1 MENNNQFPPSR
12 QTCTAFPTG
21 KRELLFAALTAVWA
35 LLLCNSLYA
44 GGLNLGFGVCAIALI
59 GSSFGY
65 LWCAGFRP
73 GAYSGALLIGSLLIA
88 AGFGWSCDGPVELV
102 MLAFFLVSANLGLC
116 LMAGKNAWDPGK
128 VQSLLDAPQ
137 TLFQLGFG
145 KLPESCKGL
154 TEAIKA
160 DGAGR
165 KGGAF
170 LLGLGFAVPVLAVV
184 LPLLTGADAAF
195 EGLISR
201 LPEVQIGEM
210 VFTFLFGVCLGA
222 VLFTQ
227 GVALCN
233 APVAKEKSAKN
244 TGISAITV
252 NTMLVCLCI
261 VYLVYLLS
269 QLAYFVGGF
278 SGLLPEGY
286 SLAEYARRGFFEM
299 AALCAVDLAVM
310 VVSLA
315 LVKKTE
321 KAPRSTR
328 VLCLLIGLV
337 TLFLVCTASAK
348 MFMYIDRYGMSRLRL
363 LTQIAMLFLGL
374 TTLVVSVWLFVPRLP
389 YMKAVLLGALVIGIA
404 TMWMDVDT
412 QVARYNV
419 DAYLS
424 GKLETVDVN
433 YLSGLSDGALL
444 ELERLAQCA
453 PEQWLSNHARR
464 ALRCRY
470 PVEDLRGFNYFN
482 AAAQKWNSH

>member
-1 MENNNQFPPSR
+1 MEQNNGFPPSR
-12 QTCTAFPTG
+12 QTCTAFPIG
-21 KRELLFAALTAVWA
+21 KRELLFAAVTAVFA
-35 LLLCNSLYA
+35 LLLCNSWYA
-44 GGLNLGFGVCAIALI
+44 GGLNLGFGLCAIGLI
-59 GSSFGY
+59 GSSVGY
-65 LWCAGFRP
+65 LWIAGFRP
-73 GAYSGALLIGSLLIA
+73 NIYSGALLFMSLLIA
-88 AGFGWSCDGPVELV
+88 AGFGWSCDDGVELV
-102 MLAFFLVSANLGLC
+102 MLAFLAVSANLGLC

-145 KLPESCKGL
+145 KMPESCKGL
-154 TEAIKA
+154 TDAIRA
-160 DGAGR
+160 DGVGR
-165 KGGAF
+165 TGGAF
-170 LLGLGFAVPVLAVV
+170 FLGLGFAVPVLAVV

-201 LPEVQIGEM
+201 LPQVEMGEI
-210 VFTFLFGVCLGA
+210 VFTVLFGVCLA
-222 VLFTQ
+222 AALFTQ
-227 GVALCN
+227 GVALRN
-233 APVAKEKSAKN
+233 EPAAQEKALKS
-244 TGISAITV
+244 TGLSAITV
-252 NTMLVCLCI
+252 NTMLTCLCI
-261 VYLVYLLS
+261 VYVVYLMS

-299 AALCAVDLAVM
+299 AALCGVNLAVM

-315 LVKKTE
+315 LVKKAE

-328 VLCLLIGLV
+328 VLCMLIGLV

-389 YMKAVLLGALVIGIA
+389 YMKVVILSAMLIGIT

-424 GKLETVDVN
+424 GKLETVDVT

-444 ELERLAQCA
+444 ELERLADQA
-453 PEQWLSNHARR
+453 PEQGLSNRARQS
-464 ALRCRY
+464 LRCRREI
-470 PVEDLRGFNYFN
+470 EDLRGFNYFN
-482 AAAQKWNSH
+482 AAVQKWNK